1 MNNFL
6 LLLIIVVC
14 WTLQP
19 FFKKVPLKKITSK
32 EFYILNHIIY
42 SIPIFIYV
50 LFMLYNKEFIFLN
63 KLDKRDFIYLVLVVL
78 VGLIG
83 GLVFAELLKNNNA
96 SYVIPHIQPL
106 IIVST
111 LIVGYYLFNESINWK
126 HILGTFLVVLGLV
139 VINSGN
145 N

>member
-1 MNNFL
+1 MNNIFL
-6 LLLIIVVC
+6 LLIVIVC

-32 EFYILNHIIY
+32 EFYILSHIIY
-42 SIPIFIYV
+42 SIPIFIYI
-50 LFMLYNKEFIFLN
+50 LFMIYYNKFDFLDNLDRKDYIF
-63 KLDKRDFIYLVLVVL
+63 LVLVVV

-96 SYVIPHIQPL
+96 SYVIPHVQPL

-111 LIVGYYLFNESINWK
+111 LFVGYYLFNENINWI
-126 HILGTFLVVLGLV
+126 HILGTLLVVLGLV
-139 VINSGN
+139 VINYGN

>member
-1 MNNFL
+1 M
-6 LLLIIVVC
+6 
-14 WTLQP
+14 
-19 FFKKVPLKKITSK
+19 
-32 EFYILNHIIY
+32 IY
-42 SIPIFIYV
+42 
-50 LFMLYNKEFIFLN
+50 YNKFDFLDNLDRKDYIF
-63 KLDKRDFIYLVLVVL
+63 LVLVVV

-96 SYVIPHIQPL
+96 SYVIPHVQPL

-111 LIVGYYLFNESINWK
+111 LFVGYYLFNESINWK
-126 HILGTFLVVLGLV
+126 HILGTFLVVSGLV